1 MIKTY
6 TSSANFDKIV
16 NRNCI
21 EVLPGLL
28 RANGNPE
35 NTLAGSIFYLI
46 ASFNFD
52 PILRSKYAYTGRVYR
67 GLRTSLAYI
76 RTYRKNELVVN
87 RPFVST
93 SKKLDVAN
101 IFTSFEQ
108 QNQFRKAQYS
118 SNFLE
123 AAVRCTYE
131 IRRLQTRAINI
142 VNVNM
147 SMFPKDEEEVLL
159 MPLSTFRIVD
169 IKYNVNES
177 EFDIFLEDCDL
188 PSKHD
193 PTAPIIRCDF
203 AEISN
208 IQLVVPVFQVKTN
221 QYIE

>member
-1 MIKTY
+1 VIKTY

-16 NRNCI
+16 NRHCI

-28 RANGNPE
+28 RTNGNPE
-35 NTLAGSIFYLI
+35 NTLTASIFYLI

-52 PILRSKYAYTGRVYR
+52 PILRPKFAYTGRVYR

-87 RPFVST
+87 RSFVST

-101 IFTSFEQ
+101 IFASFEQ
-108 QNQFRKAQYS
+108 QNQFRKAQSS

-123 AAVRCTYE
+123 AIVRCTYE
-131 IRRLQTRAINI
+131 IRRLQTRAI
-142 VNVNM
+142 NM

-169 IKYNVNES
+169 IKYNINES

-221 QYIE
+221 QCIE